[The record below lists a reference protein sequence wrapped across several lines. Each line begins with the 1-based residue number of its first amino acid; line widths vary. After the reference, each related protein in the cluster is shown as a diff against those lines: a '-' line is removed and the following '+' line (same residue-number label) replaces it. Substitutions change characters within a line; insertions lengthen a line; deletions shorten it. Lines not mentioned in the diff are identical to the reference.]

1 LPSGYNYAV
10 RNEVKCDQGCKEA
23 LVIIMS
29 GNQRTEHVG
38 VRLTPAENEALREAA
53 FKERTTKSS
62 LLRSLFLS
70 YLQKKEREDESQE
83 TR

>member
-1 LPSGYNYAV
+1 MTRVEGGPGL
-10 RNEVKCDQGCKEA
+10 
-23 LVIIMS
+23 IMS

-38 VRLTPAENEALREAA
+38 VKLTPAEKEALREVA

-70 YLQKKEREDESQE
+70 YLHKKEHEDESQE

>member
-1 LPSGYNYAV
+1 MTRVEGGPGLT
-10 RNEVKCDQGCKEA
+10 
-23 LVIIMS
+23 MS

-38 VRLTPAENEALREAA
+38 VKLTPAEKEALREVA

-70 YLQKKEREDESQE
+70 YLKKEHEDESQE